1 MVKSIGNEMIQ
12 LGVGLLGQ
20 AEEVEE
26 ERERERERER
36 LGYVDQRAGDDRS
49 MKRGST

>member
-36 LGYVDQRAGDDRS
+36 DWG
-49 MKRGST
+49 MWIRGLEMTGA

>member
-1 MVKSIGNEMIQ
+1 MVKSVGNEMIQ

-26 ERERERERER
+26 ERERERERKI
-36 LGYVDQRAGDDRS
+36 GVC
-49 MKRGST
+49 GSEGWR

>member
-1 MVKSIGNEMIQ
+1 MVKSVGNEMIQ

-26 ERERERERER
+26 ERERERER

>member
-26 ERERERERER
+26 ERQRERER

-49 MKRGST
+49 TKRGSA